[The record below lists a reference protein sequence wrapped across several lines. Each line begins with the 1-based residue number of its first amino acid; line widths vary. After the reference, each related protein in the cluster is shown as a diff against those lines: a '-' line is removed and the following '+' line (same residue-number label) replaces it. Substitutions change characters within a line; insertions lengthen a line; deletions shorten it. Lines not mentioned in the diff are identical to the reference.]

1 MTITRSTAQVP
12 SPIDLENHRFVCRSP
27 GVATT
32 TAVWRHGCVYR
43 VGVSVMGSSDAGSD
57 NPFDTNFCDNYIEAI
72 AETDE
77 AALESIV
84 KQMKEM
90 SDGLWV

>member
-1 MTITRSTAQVP
+1 MTTRSTAQIP
-12 SPIDLENHRFVCRSP
+12 SPIDLANHRFVCRSP

-32 TAVWRHGCVYR
+32 TEVWKHGCVYR
-43 VGVSVMGSSDAGSD
+43 VGIAIMGSAYPGSD
-57 NPFDTNFCDNYIEAI
+57 NPFDTNFNDNYIEAV
-72 AETDE
+72 AETDD
-77 AALESIV
+77 AALESIM